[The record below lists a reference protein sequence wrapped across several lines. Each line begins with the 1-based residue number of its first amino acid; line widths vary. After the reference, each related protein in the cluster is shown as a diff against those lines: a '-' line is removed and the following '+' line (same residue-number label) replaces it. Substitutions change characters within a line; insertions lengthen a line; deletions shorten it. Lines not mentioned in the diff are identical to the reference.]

1 MKPTSIVTLVV
12 VTLLAAG
19 SAVWIG
25 AREPTPRKP
34 YPKATPPPPASPVF
48 EDVKEPAPDA
58 EEIARMAREHEDMLV
73 LEVERALTARDP
85 QRRETAF
92 TFLLPELI
100 QIAPQRLSAL
110 CEREEG
116 EARDLLR
123 TELARQWIT
132 RDRDAA
138 IRWMKSLENEAERRD
153 SAMAAVRTLASVAPH
168 EAIYVA
174 DQLDVGRDD
183 GYLEHMVQIW
193 AEENINQAERWLATQ
208 PGGPRTEQ
216 LRTRIEQVRERRK
229 APG

>member
-1 MKPTSIVTLVV
+1 
-12 VTLLAAG
+12 
-19 SAVWIG
+19 
-25 AREPTPRKP
+25 
-34 YPKATPPPPASPVF
+34 
-48 EDVKEPAPDA
+48 
-58 EEIARMAREHEDMLV
+58 
-73 LEVERALTARDP
+73 
-85 QRRETAF
+85 
-92 TFLLPELI
+92 
-100 QIAPQRLSAL
+100 
-110 CEREEG
+110 
-116 EARDLLR
+116 
-123 TELARQWIT
+123 
-132 RDRDAA
+132 
-138 IRWMKSLENEAERRD
+138 MKSLENEAERRD